1 MNHSVDDLLA
11 LKKDVNEA
19 LEANRNLRKKI
30 VQQKADNVFQNRVA
44 VLGRWSTYR
53 KLWNR

>member
-1 MNHSVDDLLA
+1 MNHSADDLLA

-30 VQQKADNVFQNRVA
+30 VQQKADNVFQNRVT
-44 VLGRWSTYR
+44 VLGRWNIYR